1 MQRRLLDI
9 VKITKDLLAFLQSKL
24 KNKTVPPQE
33 EALGG
38 KSSFITKF
46 TWFSLLFVFAFLAV
60 RLFVSSGQVYIQ
72 SSEPVPNVHYVDSAG
87 HNFLFRGGLPLTN
100 NERTFNYQG
109 LKRSIIEAGNAAGV
123 SVPSDFFII
132 DVNLLN
138 IENTVDRNRIFVE
151 HQFFQTQPAL
161 GFIQVWGINGTGL
174 QATDPQLAGCR
185 NYLGHHL
192 DSWLRDGLGSR
203 IEKVRQWLTGE
214 QADSRVVTDLPIV
227 IFVHCVAGCDR
238 TGEFTGAYYLRYMN
252 KSWQEMN
259 ALNQQMCSHNRPFNC
274 RNYRAAQWYCLWLNL
289 ERGFSLEWYQE
300 FPCSG
305 K

>member
-1 MQRRLLDI
+1 MQRRLLNI
-9 VKITKDLLAFLQSKL
+9 VTLTKKFLAFLQPKL
-24 KNKTVPPQE
+24 KNKMALPQE
-33 EALGG
+33 ETPGEN
-38 KSSFITKF
+38 SSFITRF
-46 TWFSLLFVFAFLAV
+46 TWLSLLFVFAFLAV

-87 HNFLFRGGLPLTN
+87 RNFLFRGGLPLTN
-100 NERTFNYQG
+100 NERTFNYPG
-109 LKRSIIEAGNAAGV
+109 LKRSVIEAGKAAGV
-123 SVPSDFFII
+123 SVPNDFFII

-138 IENTVDRNRIFVE
+138 IENTGDRNRISVE
-151 HQFFQTQPAL
+151 HQFFQSNPTL
-161 GFIQVWGINGTGL
+161 GFIQVWGIHGTGL
-174 QATDPQLAGCR
+174 QATDPQLAGSR
-185 NYLGHHL
+185 NYLGHYL
-192 DSWLRDGLGSR
+192 DSWLRDGLSGR

-227 IFVHCVAGCDR
+227 IFVHCAAGCDR
-238 TGEFTGAYYLRYMN
+238 TGEFIGAYYLRYMN

-259 ALNQQMCSHNRPFNC
+259 ALNQQMCPHNRPFNY

-289 ERGFSLEWYQE
+289 ERGFSLEWYQQ